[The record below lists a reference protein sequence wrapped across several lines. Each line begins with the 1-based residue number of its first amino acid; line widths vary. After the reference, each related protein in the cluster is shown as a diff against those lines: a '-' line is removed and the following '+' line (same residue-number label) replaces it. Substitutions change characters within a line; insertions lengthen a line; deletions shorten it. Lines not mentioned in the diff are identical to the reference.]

1 MSIEDLIGPGPS
13 GATFSS
19 CRKHRFTL
27 WRRWEPD
34 CPPSRMCA
42 FIGLNPSTADET
54 LDDPTIRRCIRFSK
68 DWGFGGYVMLNL
80 FSFRATDPNDMK
92 KSDPMEFY
100 SRNALGILDVALV
113 AGRTVAAWGTHGNHC
128 CRGYIISSVFL
139 ENPLH
144 LTLWHLGLTK
154 GGFPRHPLYLKADT
168 QPQLWLPQS

>member
-80 FSFRATDPNDMK
+80 FSFRATDPKVMK
-92 KSDPMEFY
+92 ADSNPCLQANLKSISEVSDC
-100 SRNALGILDVALV
+100 
-113 AGRTVAAWGTHGNHC
+113 AGRVVCAWGTHGSYEGLGETV
-128 CRGYIISSVFL
+128 RTWLSVGRFV
-139 ENPLH
+139 N
-144 LTLWHLGLTK
+144 LWHLGLTK
-154 GGFPRHPLYLKADT
+154 QGFPKHPLYLKADT
-168 QPQLWLPQS
+168 QPQIWLAQP